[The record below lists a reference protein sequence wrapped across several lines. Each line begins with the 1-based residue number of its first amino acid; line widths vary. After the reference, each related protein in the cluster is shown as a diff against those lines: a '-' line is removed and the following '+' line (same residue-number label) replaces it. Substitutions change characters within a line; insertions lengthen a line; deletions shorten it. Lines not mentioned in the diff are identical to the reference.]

1 MNPIV
6 RTEGLSR
13 SFKVREG
20 MLGRA
25 RQVFAVRD
33 VNIEVARAEVLGVV
47 GESGCGKSTLG
58 RLLLRLLAPSEGR
71 VLFDGQDVAEMPTA
85 QRRRV
90 RRRMQMV
97 FQDPF
102 GSLDPRRRIGDQIG
116 DGVAA
121 GDTGSRSHRA
131 RIEELLLQVGLDP
144 TQADR
149 LPHEFSGG
157 QRQRIAIARALSTRP
172 DLIVADEPV
181 AALDASIQAQVV
193 NLFADLRERLGLA
206 IVFVSHDLHV
216 VRHLADR
223 LVVMYL
229 GRVVEEGP
237 ASEVF
242 RAPVHPY
249 TQALIAATPSLR
261 DSKGRRR
268 PTLPGDL
275 PSPLNPPSGCVFRTR
290 CGHAVSRCAE
300 SRPPLQL
307 AKKTGRLVACIR
319 ADEISWHN
327 ATMG

>member
-1 MNPIV
+1 
-6 RTEGLSR
+6 
-13 SFKVREG
+13 

-33 VNIEVARAEVLGVV
+33 VNIEVARAEILGVV

-71 VLFDGQDVAEMPTA
+71 VLFDGQNVAEMPSA
-85 QRRRV
+85 QLRRV

-102 GSLDPRRRIGDQIG
+102 GSLDPRRRIGAQIG
-116 DGVAA
+116 DGLQAENVS
-121 GDTGSRSHRA
+121 SRSHRTRVA
-131 RIEELLLQVGLDP
+131 ELLAQVGLDP
-144 TQADR
+144 MQADR

-157 QRQRIAIARALSTRP
+157 QRQRIAIARALSTGP

-181 AALDASIQAQVV
+181 AALDVSIQAQVV
-193 NLFADLRERLGLA
+193 NLMADLREQLSVA
-206 IVFVSHDLHV
+206 MVFISHDLHV

-223 LVVMYL
+223 LIVMYL

-242 RAPVHPY
+242 KKPAHPY
-249 TQALIAATPSLR
+249 TRALIAATPSMR
-261 DSKGRRR
+261 DSKGGQR

-275 PSPLNPPSGCVFRTR
+275 PSPMNPPSGCVFRTR
-290 CGHAVSRCAE
+290 CEYALPRCAE
-300 SRPPLQL
+300 MRPPLER
-307 AKKTGRLVACIR
+307 ATTIGRLVACIR
-319 ADEISWHN
+319 ADEI
-327 ATMG
+327 A